1 LKIKRQVTKVL
12 RESKL
17 RSQRLKKKKKSW
29 LYLGTATGS
38 EGVEFF
44 QENGK
49 KLKQVT
55 YLEKSV
61 IDRREGTE
69 GSKYLCHGKLTEC
82 HAFRGNIY

>member
-1 LKIKRQVTKVL
+1 
-12 RESKL
+12 
-17 RSQRLKKKKKSW
+17 
-29 LYLGTATGS
+29 
-38 EGVEFF
+38 VEFF

-69 GSKYLCHGKLTEC
+69 GSKYLCHGKLTER